1 MRETLKLR
9 INGTYNKNKENQNKL
24 INVNS
29 NTKLSSKKSSV
40 IIHEEFKT
48 RKPSLSGIKS
58 TKNKI

>member
-29 NTKLSSKKSSV
+29 NTKLSSKKSSI
-40 IIHEEFKT
+40 IIHE
-48 RKPSLSGIKS
+48 
-58 TKNKI
+58 